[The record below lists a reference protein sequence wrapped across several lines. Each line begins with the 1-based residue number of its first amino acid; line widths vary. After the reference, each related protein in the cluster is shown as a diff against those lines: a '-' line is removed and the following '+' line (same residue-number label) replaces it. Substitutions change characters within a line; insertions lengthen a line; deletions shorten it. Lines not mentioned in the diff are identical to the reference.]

1 MRWFKAID
9 EDDDDNFKKLDDDD
23 DDGDGT
29 VLILIQE
36 RINFVG
42 RSNNESRHSDAS
54 DSDGQPYLLSALIQ

>member
-9 EDDDDNFKKLDDDD
+9 EDDDDNFKKLDDD
-23 DDGDGT
+23 GDST

-42 RSNNESRHSDAS
+42 RSNNESRHNDAS
-54 DSDGQPYLLSALIQ
+54 DSDGQRYLLSALIQ